1 MEPALSEFD
10 TSLRDGRTVHVRAVR
25 PSDEAEFVQAF
36 ERLSAD
42 ARYMRFMH
50 AVREVD
56 RERLRRVLAS
66 FPENGIGIVASVPA
80 ADGYDIVGSAIAVS
94 IGDGTRCEFAIT
106 VAASF
111 GGSGLGTAL
120 MNTLIDA
127 VKGDAS
133 QKVIYLNPTMRLKLW
148 DLIDTAS
155 TGSRYQITKE
165 EGMFG
170 EMIERYGGVR
180 LAVMRTEGDGS
191 TLLGFDETVGGTA
204 TCTSLYCVRYDEDDG
219 VCGVYNH
226 GGAGKL
232 IMVEETKRVNGQPLD
247 RLLFEGYY
255 GQVVHQQRALA
266 RLTGITNA

>member
-80 ADGYDIVGSAIAVS
+80 ADGYDIVGSAIAVI

-127 VKGDAS
+127 ARRRGLVE
-133 QKVIYLNPTMRLKLW
+133 M
-148 DLIDTAS
+148 
-155 TGSRYQITKE
+155 
-165 EGMFG
+165 EGFVLTVNQPML
-170 EMIERYGGVR
+170 R
-180 LAVMRTEGDGS
+180 LARR
-191 TLLGFDETVGGTA
+191 LGFDIQADPDDASVRICRLPLAAAGTF
-204 TCTSLYCVRYDEDDG
+204 D
-219 VCGVYNH
+219 
-226 GGAGKL
+226 AGP
-232 IMVEETKRVNGQPLD
+232 T
-247 RLLFEGYY
+247 
-255 GQVVHQQRALA
+255 AA
-266 RLTGITNA
+266 